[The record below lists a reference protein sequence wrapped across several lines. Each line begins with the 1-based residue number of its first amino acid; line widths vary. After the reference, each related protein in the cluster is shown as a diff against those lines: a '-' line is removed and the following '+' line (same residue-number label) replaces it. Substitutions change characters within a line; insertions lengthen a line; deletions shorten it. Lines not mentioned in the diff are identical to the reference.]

1 MSAREEQVRD
11 LIAQDAADW
20 FVASRTGLTADE
32 RNAFATWLKASPVH
46 VEEYLAL
53 EIIGRDLRR
62 ACEVSQYS
70 VDELLARALHEPD
83 APARPFSR
91 RLVEGL
97 RTPSPRWQTAAV
109 AMAALGVVS
118 LGLLVLWNLRPIAH
132 ISAPAAVTALHFET
146 RHGEQQTHRLAD
158 NSILHLNTD
167 TAVTVRYSDNER
179 LVVLTSGE
187 AAFEVAHAP
196 ERPFRVFA
204 GRAEI
209 VDSGTQFD
217 VRLKDEST
225 LVTVVEGQI
234 AVGLS
239 VSAESGSP
247 NQSYTRQL
255 VQVNAGQQITVADEE
270 WPATPATVDAQRTTA
285 WLHRQIMFENEPLER
300 VASEF
305 NRYAQKPIEIA
316 TPALRNL
323 KVSGVFATDNT
334 TAFVAFLRS
343 LKGVHVEET
352 ATRIRVSQ
360 DQGQRPRE

>member
-70 VDELLARALHEPD
+70 VDELLARAAHEPD

-132 ISAPAAVTALHFET
+132 VSTPAAVTALRFET

-167 TAVTVRYSDNER
+167 SAVTVRYGDNER
-179 LVVLTSGE
+179 LVVLSSGE
-187 AAFEVAHAP
+187 AEFEVAHTP

-209 VDSGTQFD
+209 VDLGTKFD
-217 VRLKDEST
+217 VRLENKST
-225 LVTVVEGQI
+225 VVTVVEGRI

-239 VSAESGSP
+239 ATAESGSE
-247 NQSYTRQL
+247 SHGYTPRL
-255 VQVNAGQQITVADEE
+255 VQVDAGQQITVADG
-270 WPATPATVDAQRTTA
+270 WPPTPVAVDPQRTTS

-305 NRYAQKPIEIA
+305 NRYAQKPIEIT

-323 KVSGVFATDNT
+323 QVSGVFATDNT
-334 TAFVAFLRS
+334 AAFIAFLR
-343 LKGVHVEET
+343 G
-352 ATRIRVSQ
+352 
-360 DQGQRPRE
+360 